1 MEKVGDTW
9 TGVVMA
15 GDTCATGI
23 AVIGAKPNLSANCRG
38 LSFELPG
45 AVRAGTVGN
54 FPFEEEGVGG
64 SSPRRDVVKGYNYGV
79 TPTQ

>member
-23 AVIGAKPNLSANCRG
+23 AVIGARPYLSANCRD

-45 AVRAGTVGN
+45 AVRGGTAGN
-54 FPFEEEGVGG
+54 FPFEEEGVDG
-64 SSPRRDVVKGYNYGV
+64 SSPRRDVVKGYDYGV
-79 TPTQ
+79 TPAR